1 MRRSDWLWIAFVA
14 VVLGGIGWTI
24 AGDPAGLLA
33 GLIAGLPV
41 FRELVGRAREEAARE
56 QAERDRVKA
65 QAERD
70 QVRAD
75 LAKIDAETA
84 AKIEQLKAEAAA
96 GSAEAAERWKRVRD
110 APTEADVREMLDRFG
125 R

>member
-1 MRRSDWLWIAFVA
+1 MTRSSWLWIVFVA
-14 VVLGGIGWTI
+14 VLLAGIGWTI

-33 GLIAGLPV
+33 GLFAGLPV
-41 FRELVGRAREEAARE
+41 FRQLVGRAREDAARE
-56 QAERDRVKA
+56 QAERDRAKA

-70 QVRAD
+70 KVRVD

-84 AKIEQLKAEAAA
+84 AKVEKLKAEAAA
-96 GSAEAAERWKRVRD
+96 GSAEAAERWQRVRD
-110 APTEADVREMLDRFG
+110 APTEADVREMLARFG